1 MAYIWAYTGRNQCS
15 SMSLVGPTFCFLYLV
30 CFVSETKGQDQPE
43 DENAAKARPELE
55 QGETYDRDSSAGTS
69 I

>member
-1 MAYIWAYTGRNQCS
+1 
-15 SMSLVGPTFCFLYLV
+15 MSLVGPAFAFFFKDNRPIL

>member
-1 MAYIWAYTGRNQCS
+1 
-15 SMSLVGPTFCFLYLV
+15 L

-55 QGETYDRDSSAGTS
+55 QGETIATHLTTTEPVYDDDLYISGNPTR
-69 I
+69 

>member
-1 MAYIWAYTGRNQCS
+1 
-15 SMSLVGPTFCFLYLV
+15 MSLVGPAFAFFFKDNRPIL

-55 QGETYDRDSSAGTS
+55 
-69 I
+69 

>member
-1 MAYIWAYTGRNQCS
+1 MQRDVFSWAG
-15 SMSLVGPTFCFLYLV
+15 LCFFFKDNRPIL

-55 QGETYDRDSSAGTS
+55 
-69 I
+69 